1 MKQEHIKVFT
11 SNSIFVNRLKSLLS
25 EIEIHAVIKDHVNS
39 SQLAGFGAIE
49 NSIELYI
56 LNTDL
61 EQAMPVIENFR
72 KEIE

>member
-25 EIEIHAVIKDHVNS
+25 EIEIHAVIKDHVNP